1 MLIGRVIGWTL
12 IFMSNIVA
20 SGEAVLALGTGSYD
34 GLATREV
41 WTLLAGDPGVT
52 VRVGDTSSQILAALL
67 DWPAWTVVGS
77 IGLTLAVACRPH
89 KRRRHG
95 FRERSFG

>member
-1 MLIGRVIGWTL
+1 
-12 IFMSNIVA
+12 
-20 SGEAVLALGTGSYD
+20 
-34 GLATREV
+34 
-41 WTLLAGDPGVT
+41 